1 MRKQAAK
8 HPSYKPVPRA
18 ALGVFDPECAPCP
31 ISDKLEHVPVNTA
44 VAPSAEDLQLTGAQW
59 KRRRRIVDSAIALAA
74 QGGYEAVQMR
84 EVAASAGVALGTL
97 YRYFS
102 SKEHLLVVAMGEQ
115 VAGLRQRFQER
126 PPRGSTAA
134 ERVMDVIR
142 RATRALQ
149 RQPMVTAALL
159 KSVISANTDV
169 AEAMHPVERDMTAIV
184 TSAMHGG
191 EPTDRDVAV
200 ARVIQHVWLASML
213 WWVAGLGTEGD
224 VEEMVNTAVQLM
236 LENGHLGRA
245 VG

>member
-1 MRKQAAK
+1 
-8 HPSYKPVPRA
+8 
-18 ALGVFDPECAPCP
+18 
-31 ISDKLEHVPVNTA
+31 VPVID
-44 VAPSAEDLQLTGAQW
+44 SAAASSTGELQLTGAQW
-59 KRRRRIVDSAIALAA
+59 KRRRRIVDSALTLAA

-115 VAGLRQRFQER
+115 VAGLRQRFKER
-126 PPRGSTAA
+126 PPRGATAG

-169 AEAMHPVERDMTAIV
+169 VEAMQPVERDMTAIV
-184 TSAMHGG
+184 TAAMHEGQ
-191 EPTDRDVAV
+191 PTERDVAI
-200 ARVIQHVWLASML
+200 ARVIQHVWMASLL
-213 WWVAGLGTEGD
+213 WWTAGLGTERD
-224 VEEMVNTAVQLM
+224 VEDTVDTAVQLL
-236 LENGHLGRA
+236 LENGHLGRR
-245 VG
+245 